1 MKESTRVVVMMMK
14 MNNYDDDEIDDD
26 DQVMKCSELNLNF
39 HDDYDD

>member
-1 MKESTRVVVMMMK
+1 MTDDDDDDD
-14 MNNYDDDEIDDD
+14 DDDEIDDD